1 MYTFYVTIHAL
12 PDAAKPGAT
21 IVLGRKGVRNQFAN
35 LTSEEAIGTER
46 ELVPDTFSTLDI
58 PPAALSIPFG
68 ISFEEAAERLSQL
81 PRSCVEPD
89 GSFFYGSAQGE
100 PPWQVDGN
108 LFDRNGRLLFVDL
121 KGDCPPEEFDRL
133 LAAIGWPDTRL
144 AFQLVR
150 EAVLLEEAEFR
161 RWASG

>member
-1 MYTFYVTIHAL
+1 MYTFHVTIHAF
-12 PDAAKPGAT
+12 PDDAKPGAT
-21 IVLGRKGVRNQFAN
+21 IALAGRTVA
-35 LTSEEAIGTER
+35 
-46 ELVPDTFSTLDI
+46 TLDV

-68 ISFEEAAERLSQL
+68 ISFEEAVERLGRL

-100 PPWQVDGN
+100 PQWQVDGN

-121 KGDCPPEEFDRL
+121 KGDCPPAEFDRL
-133 LAAIGWPDTRL
+133 LAAFGWPDTRL

-161 RWASG
+161 RWCASA